1 MALTKFVDRSKSG
14 RLFAGASVAIVRLL
28 KRRGLRRPAAT
39 VRAGVAGRSLAVAIL
54 VLAPPLAAL
63 PAQSGGSGSSEVWQ
77 IVQPP
82 QSSLVYSAD
91 GSLIGEIGKEWRT
104 SVALRALPKYV
115 GQAFVAVEDQRF
127 YEHDGVDVIGMAAAI
142 KDALG
147 GHARGASTITQQ
159 LVGNMHPDEIDRSE
173 TGISGIPRKLREQ
186 AAAREMEK
194 HYTKAQIL
202 EAYLNQ
208 IDFGHGWSGVDAA
221 SRHYFG
227 KPATELTLAEAA
239 TLAALPKGPA
249 IWDPI
254 RHPDRAKSRRNLVL
268 SLMEDQGYITKKQ
281 AAEASRE
288 PVVTA
293 PDAGMPAAAPYM
305 VDVVKRQAEAAG
317 IPVGDGGYRIITT
330 VNSALQTAAN
340 DALVAGLQRV
350 EERPDY
356 RHPTFAKH
364 PKGSTDYL
372 QGMVVAMNPATGNVL
387 ALVGGRNYA
396 QSPFNRAVNAV
407 RQPGSAFKP
416 FVYAEALHDS
426 LPANEILG
434 DTALAILMDNGAI
447 YRPQDDDGR
456 FLGPLTMRQALVKS
470 RNSVAVQLGI
480 RTGIDSVALL
490 AHRLGISTPI
500 APYPSSAIGASAV
513 TPLDLVSAYTVFD
526 NLGAVVAPRFIE
538 RIEDRAGRTVWT
550 APASAPRFALDP
562 RIAFIVRD
570 MLRDVVTRGTATS
583 VRRYVPERIPV
594 AGKTGTTNDNTDAW
608 FVGMTPEVV
617 AGVWVGF
624 DKPQP
629 IAAHGAAGG
638 ALAAPIWGQMIARY
652 YQGRDAG
659 SWDDPPAGLVTAQLD
674 RDTGQLA
681 TPTTPPDKRYTEF
694 FLDGTQPQDPWAI
707 WMWGPF
713 GG

>member
-1 MALTKFVDRSKSG
+1 MALS
-14 RLFAGASVAIVRLL
+14 
-28 KRRGLRRPAAT
+28 
-39 VRAGVAGRSLAVAIL
+39 
-54 VLAPPLAAL
+54 
-63 PAQSGGSGSSEVWQ
+63 AQSDGGSGEVWQ

-115 GQAFVAVEDQRF
+115 GEAFVAVEDQRF
-127 YEHDGVDVIGMAAAI
+127 YEHDGVDVIGVAAAI

-194 HYTKAQIL
+194 HYTKEQIL

-254 RHPDRAKSRRNLVL
+254 RHPDRAKDRRNLVL
-268 SLMEDQGYITKKQ
+268 SLMAEQGYITKKQ
-281 AAEASRE
+281 AAQASRE
-288 PVVTA
+288 PVKTV
-293 PDAGMPAAAPYM
+293 PDVGMPAAAPYL

-317 IPVGDGGYRIITT
+317 IPVENGGYRIITT
-330 VNSALQTAAN
+330 VSSALQIAAQ
-340 DALVAGLQRV
+340 DALVAGLRRV

-356 RHPTFAKH
+356 HHPTFADH

-372 QGMVVAMNPATGNVL
+372 QGMAVAMDPATGNVL
-387 ALVGGRNYA
+387 ALVGGRNYV
-396 QSPFNRAVNAV
+396 QSPFNRAVNAM

-416 FVYAEALHDS
+416 FVFAEALRDS
-426 LPANEILG
+426 MPANEIVP

-456 FLGPLTMRQALVKS
+456 FLGPITLRQALVRS
-470 RNSVAVQLGI
+470 RNSVAVQLGL

-513 TPLDLVSAYTVFD
+513 SPLDLVSAYTVFD
-526 NLGAVVAPRFIE
+526 NLGAVVAPRFIQ
-538 RIEDRAGRTVWT
+538 RIEDRSGRTVWT
-550 APASAPRFALDP
+550 APPSAPRFALDP

-570 MLRDVVTRGTATS
+570 MMRDVVTRGTATS
-583 VRRYVPERIPV
+583 VRRYVPARIPV

-624 DKPQP
+624 DHPKP

-638 ALAAPIWGQMIARY
+638 ALAAPIWGQMIAQY
-652 YQGRDAG
+652 YQNRDAG
-659 SWDDPPAGLVTAQLD
+659 AWDAPPAGLITAQLE
-674 RDTGQLA
+674 RDTGELA
-681 TPTTPPDKRYTEF
+681 TPSTPPDERYTEY

-707 WMWGPF
+707 WTWGPF
-713 GG
+713 GGE

>member
-1 MALTKFVDRSKSG
+1 MEILNNPE
-14 RLFAGASVAIVRLL
+14 L
-28 KRRGLRRPAAT
+28 AA
-39 VRAGVAGRSLAVAIL
+39 AGRALRARLAAAL
-54 VLAPPLAAL
+54 AAAVLAGPLPATL
-63 PAQSGGSGSSEVWQ
+63 PAQAGGSGASSEVWQ

-91 GSLIGEIGKEWRT
+91 GSLISEIGREWRT
-104 SVALRALPKYV
+104 SVALRALPDYV
-115 GQAFVAVEDQRF
+115 GEAFVAVEDQRF
-127 YEHDGVDVIGMAAAI
+127 YEHDGVDVIGVAAAI

-159 LVGNMHPDEIDRSE
+159 LVGNMHPEEIDRSE

-194 HYTKAQIL
+194 HYTKSQIL

-227 KPATELTLAEAA
+227 KPATKLTLAEAA

-249 IWDPI
+249 IYDPI
-254 RHPDRAKSRRNLVL
+254 RHPDRAKARRDLVL
-268 SLMEDQGYITKKQ
+268 SLMAAQGYITKKQ
-281 AAEASRE
+281 AADAARE
-288 PVVTA
+288 PVKTA
-293 PDAGMPAAAPYM
+293 PDAGMPAAAPYFA
-305 VDVVKRQAEAAG
+305 DVVKRQAEEAG
-317 IPVGDGGYRIITT
+317 IPVGNGGYRIITT
-330 VNSALQTAAN
+330 IDSRMQIAAKEALR
-340 DALVAGLQRV
+340 AGLLRV

-356 RHPTFAKH
+356 RHPTFANH

-372 QGMVVAMNPATGNVL
+372 QGMVVALDPVTGNVL
-387 ALVGGRNYA
+387 AMVGGRNYV
-396 QSPFNRAVNAV
+396 QSPFNRAVNAL

-416 FVYAEALHDS
+416 FVYAEALRDS
-426 LPANEILG
+426 LPANEIVG

-447 YRPQDDDGR
+447 YRPRDDDGR
-456 FLGPLTMRQALVKS
+456 FLGPMTMREALVRS
-470 RNSVAVQLGI
+470 RNSVAVQLGM

-490 AHRLGISTPI
+490 AQRLGISAPI

-562 RIAFIVRD
+562 RVAFIVRD

-617 AGVWVGF
+617 AGVWVGL

-629 IAAHGAAGG
+629 IAAHGVAGG
-638 ALAAPIWGQMIARY
+638 ALAAPIWGQMIASY
-652 YQGRDAG
+652 YQNRDAG
-659 SWDDPPAGLVTAQLD
+659 SWDDPPSGLVTAQLD
-674 RDTGQLA
+674 RDTGQIA
-681 TPTTPPDKRYTEF
+681 TPSTPPEKRYTEY
-694 FLDGTQPQDPWAI
+694 FLDGTQPQDPWSI
-707 WMWGPF
+707 WIWGPF
-713 GG
+713 GGG

>member
-1 MALTKFVDRSKSG
+1 MKYLDRSVSG
-14 RLFAGASVAIVRLL
+14 RPHVPASADACCARARGTGWRTTAGARLRFTARTLVAAAALST
-28 KRRGLRRPAAT
+28 PAL
-39 VRAGVAGRSLAVAIL
+39 G
-54 VLAPPLAAL
+54 AL
-63 PAQSGGSGSSEVWQ
+63 PAQSGGAGGSGEVWQ

-82 QSSLVYSAD
+82 QSSLVYSSD

-104 SVALRALPKYV
+104 SVALRALPRYV

-159 LVGNMHPDEIDRSE
+159 LVGNMHPDEIDRTDRS
-173 TGISGIPRKLREQ
+173 ISRKLREQ

-254 RHPDRAKSRRNLVL
+254 RHPDRAKDRRNLVL
-268 SLMEDQGYITKKQ
+268 SLMADQGYITKKQ
-281 AAEASRE
+281 AAEASRQ
-288 PVVTA
+288 PVKTA
-293 PDAGMPAAAPYM
+293 PDAGMPAAAPYL
-305 VDVVKRQAEAAG
+305 VEVVRRQAEAAG
-317 IPVGDGGYRIITT
+317 IPVGNGGYRIITT
-330 VNSALQTAAN
+330 VNSAMQIAAK
-340 DALVAGLQRV
+340 DALVAGLKRV
-350 EERPDY
+350 EDRPDY
-356 RHPTFAKH
+356 RHPTFANH

-372 QGMVVAMNPATGNVL
+372 QGMVVAMDPATGNVL

-396 QSPFNRAVNAV
+396 QSPFNRAVDAR

-416 FVYAEALHDS
+416 FVYAEALRDS
-426 LPANEILG
+426 LPANEIIP

-456 FLGPLTMRQALVKS
+456 FLGPLTMREALVKS
-470 RNSVAVQLGI
+470 RNSVAVQLGL
-480 RTGIDSVALL
+480 RTGMDSVALL
-490 AHRLGISTPI
+490 AHRLGISTPV
-500 APYPSSAIGASAV
+500 APFPSSAIGASV
-513 TPLDLVSAYTVFD
+513 VSPLDLVSAYTVFD
-526 NLGAVVAPRFIE
+526 NLGAVVAPRFVE

-638 ALAAPIWGQMIARY
+638 ALAAPIWGQMIAEY

-674 RDTGQLA
+674 RDSGQIA
-681 TPTTPPDKRYTEF
+681 TPTTPPDKRYTEY
-694 FLDGTQPQDPWAI
+694 FLDGTQPQDPWSI
-707 WMWGPF
+707 WMWGPI
-713 GG
+713 GGK

>member
-1 MALTKFVDRSKSG
+1 MKKIKSQDRSESG
-14 RLFAGASVAIVRLL
+14 RLHTPASAEAGCALMRRASWRGTSGARLRFTARTLVAAAALST
-28 KRRGLRRPAAT
+28 PAL
-39 VRAGVAGRSLAVAIL
+39 G
-54 VLAPPLAAL
+54 AL
-63 PAQSGGSGSSEVWQ
+63 PAQSGSGGSSPVWQ

-82 QSSLVYSAD
+82 QSSLVYSSD
-91 GSLIGEIGKEWRT
+91 GSLIGEIGREWRT

-159 LVGNMHPDEIDRSE
+159 LVGNMHPNEIDRSDRS
-173 TGISGIPRKLREQ
+173 ISRKLREQ

-227 KPATELTLAEAA
+227 KPATQLTLAEAA

-254 RHPDRAKSRRNLVL
+254 RHPDRAKDRRNLVL
-268 SLMEDQGYITKKQ
+268 SLMADQGYITKKQ
-281 AAEASRE
+281 AAAASRV
-288 PVVTA
+288 PVRTA
-293 PDAGMPAAAPYM
+293 PDAGMPAAAPYL
-305 VDVVKRQAEAAG
+305 VDVVRRQAEAAG
-317 IPVGDGGYRIITT
+317 IPVGNGGYRIITT
-330 VNSALQTAAN
+330 VNSAMQIAGR
-340 DALVAGLQRV
+340 DALDAGLKRV

-356 RHPTFAKH
+356 RHHTYANH
-364 PKGSTDYL
+364 PRGSTDYL
-372 QGMVVAMNPATGNVL
+372 QGMVLAMDPATGDVL
-387 ALVGGRNYA
+387 ALIGGRNYA
-396 QSPFNRAVNAV
+396 QSPFNRAVNAR

-416 FVYAEALHDS
+416 FVYAEALRDS
-426 LPANEILG
+426 LPANEIIP
-434 DTALAILMDNGAI
+434 DTALAIVMDNGAI

-456 FLGPLTMRQALVKS
+456 FLGPLTMREALVKS
-470 RNSVAVQLGI
+470 RNSVAVQLGL
-480 RTGIDSVALL
+480 RAGMDSVALL
-490 AHRLGISTPI
+490 AQRLGISTPI
-500 APYPSSAIGASAV
+500 APYPSSAIGASV
-513 TPLDLVSAYTVFD
+513 VSPLDLVSAYTVFD

-550 APASAPRFALDP
+550 APASAPRYALDP
-562 RIAFIVRD
+562 RVAFIVRD

-638 ALAAPIWGQMIARY
+638 ALAAPIWGQMIAEY
-652 YQGRDAG
+652 YRGRDAG
-659 SWDDPPAGLVTAQLD
+659 SWDDPPAGIVTAQLD
-674 RDTGQLA
+674 RDTGQIA
-681 TPTTPPDKRYTEF
+681 TPTTPPDKRYTEY
-694 FLDGTQPQDPWAI
+694 FLDGTQPQDPWSI

-713 GG
+713 GGE

>member
-1 MALTKFVDRSKSG
+1 MNCLDRSESG
-14 RLFAGASVAIVRLL
+14 RLHARAPVAAGRPRQRAARAPMTGALRVRFAARTL
-28 KRRGLRRPAAT
+28 AAT
-39 VRAGVAGRSLAVAIL
+39 ALLTAF
-54 VLAPPLAAL
+54 PLLAL
-63 PAQSGGSGSSEVWQ
+63 PAQSEGGSGEVWQ

-104 SVALRALPKYV
+104 SVALRSLPKYV

-194 HYTKAQIL
+194 HYTKRQIL

-254 RHPDRAKSRRNLVL
+254 RHPDRAKDRRNLVL
-268 SLMEDQGYITKKQ
+268 SLMADQGYITKKQ
-281 AAEASRE
+281 AAEASRD
-288 PVVTA
+288 PVKTA
-293 PDAGMPAAAPYM
+293 PDVGMPASAPYL
-305 VDVVKRQAEAAG
+305 VDVVRRQAEAAG
-317 IPVGDGGYRIITT
+317 IPVGNGGYRIITT
-330 VNSALQTAAN
+330 LNSAMQIAAK

-356 RHPTFAKH
+356 HHPTFAKH

-372 QGMVVAMNPATGNVL
+372 QGMVVAMDPATGNVL
-387 ALVGGRNYA
+387 ALVGGRNYV

-416 FVYAEALHDS
+416 FVYAEALRDS
-426 LPANEILG
+426 LPANEIIP
-434 DTALAILMDNGAI
+434 DTALAILMDDGAI

-456 FLGPLTMRQALVKS
+456 FLGPLTMREALVKS
-470 RNSVAVQLGI
+470 RNSVAVQLGL

-513 TPLDLVSAYTVFD
+513 SPLDLVSAYTVFD
-526 NLGAVVAPRFIE
+526 NLGAVVAPRFIA

-617 AGVWVGF
+617 AGVWVGL

-638 ALAAPIWGQMIARY
+638 ALAAPIWGQMIAEY

-659 SWDDPPAGLVTAQLD
+659 SWDDPPAGLITAQLD
-674 RDTGQLA
+674 RDTGQIA
-681 TPTTPPDKRYTEF
+681 TPSTPPDKRYTES
-694 FLDGTQPQDPWAI
+694 FLDGTQPQDPWSI
-707 WMWGPF
+707 WMWGPV

>member
-1 MALTKFVDRSKSG
+1 MNYMYRPTAGHLSAAPYSASPWRRRSGSRWLRPTGARPLLGALALS
-14 RLFAGASVAIVRLL
+14 
-28 KRRGLRRPAAT
+28 AA
-39 VRAGVAGRSLAVAIL
+39 
-54 VLAPPLAAL
+54 AAL
-63 PAQSGGSGSSEVWQ
+63 PAPSVLQLSAQGRGGSGQVWQ

-82 QSSLVYSAD
+82 QSSLVYAAD

-115 GQAFVAVEDQRF
+115 GQAFISVEDQRF

-159 LVGNMHPDEIDRSE
+159 LVGNMHPDVIDRSDRS
-173 TGISGIPRKLREQ
+173 ISRKLREQ

-227 KPATELTLAEAA
+227 KPATELTLAQAA

-249 IWDPI
+249 IYDPI
-254 RHPDRAKSRRNLVL
+254 RHPDRARARRNLVL
-268 SLMEDQGYITKKQ
+268 SLMADQGYITKKK
-281 AAEASRE
+281 AAAASRE
-288 PVVTA
+288 PVKTA
-293 PDAGMPAAAPYM
+293 PAAGMPAAAPYL
-305 VDVVKRQAEAAG
+305 VDVVKRQAETAG
-317 IPVGDGGYRIITT
+317 IPVDGGGYRIITT
-330 VNSALQTAAN
+330 VNSTLQMAAR
-340 DALVAGLQRV
+340 DALVDGLQRV
-350 EERPDY
+350 EQRPDY
-356 RHPTFAKH
+356 RHPTYANH
-364 PKGSTDYL
+364 PKGSSSYL
-372 QGMVVAMNPATGNVL
+372 QGMVVAMDPATGNVL
-387 ALVGGRNYA
+387 ALVGGRDYV
-396 QSPFNRAVNAV
+396 QSPFNRAVNAR

-416 FVYAEALHDS
+416 FVYAEALRDS
-426 LPANEILG
+426 LPANEIIP

-456 FLGPLTMRQALVKS
+456 FLGPLTMREALVKS
-470 RNSVAVQLGI
+470 RNSVAVQLGL
-480 RTGIDSVALL
+480 RTGIDSIAQLVQ
-490 AHRLGISTPI
+490 RLGISTPV

-513 TPLDLVSAYTVFD
+513 SPLDLVSAYTVFD
-526 NLGAVVAPRFIE
+526 NLGSVVAPRFIE

-617 AGVWVGF
+617 AGVWVGL

-638 ALAAPIWGQMIARY
+638 ALAAPIWGQMIAHY

-659 SWDDPPAGLVTAQLD
+659 SWNNPPAGLVAAQLD

-681 TPTTPPDKRYTEF
+681 IPATPPDKRYTEY
-694 FLDGTQPQDPWAI
+694 FLDGTQPQDPWSI
-707 WMWGPF
+707 WTWGPF
-713 GG
+713 GGE

>member
-1 MALTKFVDRSKSG
+1 MNEKTEIMKYLDWPVSGHFRGAAPLATPPRPCSRPRRAEHG
-14 RLFAGASVAIVRLL
+14 RLTLGALAL
-28 KRRGLRRPAAT
+28 AAT
-39 VRAGVAGRSLAVAIL
+39 TAVTLPSA
-54 VLAPPLAAL
+54 APLR
-63 PAQSGGSGSSEVWQ
+63 AQSGARGSGEAWQ

-82 QSSLVYSAD
+82 QSSLVYAAD

-104 SVALRALPKYV
+104 SVALRSLPKYV
-115 GQAFVAVEDQRF
+115 GQAFIAVEDQRF
-127 YEHDGVDVIGMAAAI
+127 YEHDGVDVIGVAAAI

-159 LVGNMHPDEIDRSE
+159 LVGNMHPDIIDRSDRS
-173 TGISGIPRKLREQ
+173 ISRKLREQ

-227 KPATELTLAEAA
+227 KPATDLTLAEAA

-249 IWDPI
+249 IYDPI
-254 RHPDRAKSRRNLVL
+254 RHPDRARERRNLVL
-268 SLMEDQGYITKKQ
+268 SLMADQGFIKRSQ
-281 AAEASRE
+281 AAKASRQ
-288 PVVTA
+288 PVKTA
-293 PDAGMPAAAPYM
+293 PDAGMPAAAPYL
-305 VDVVKRQAEAAG
+305 VDVVRRQAQAAG
-317 IPVGDGGYRIITT
+317 IPVSNGGYRIITT
-330 VNSALQTAAN
+330 VSSTLQRAAA
-340 DALVAGLQRV
+340 DALVDGLRRV
-350 EERPDY
+350 EARPDY
-356 RHPTFAKH
+356 HHATFARHPR
-364 PKGSTDYL
+364 GSTDYL
-372 QGMVVAMNPATGNVL
+372 QGMVVAMDPATGNVL

-416 FVYAEALHDS
+416 FVYAEALRDS
-426 LPANEILG
+426 LPPNEIIP

-456 FLGPLTMRQALVKS
+456 FLGPLTMREALVKS
-470 RNSVAVQLGI
+470 RNSVAVQLGL
-480 RTGIDSVALL
+480 RAGMDSVALL
-490 AHRLGISTPI
+490 ARRLGISAPI
-500 APYPSSAIGASAV
+500 APYPASAIGATAV
-513 TPLDLVSAYTVFD
+513 SPIDLVSAYTVFD
-526 NLGAVVAPRFIE
+526 NLGSVVAPRFIE
-538 RIEDRAGRTVWT
+538 RIEDRAGRTVWSS
-550 APASAPRFALDP
+550 PPSVPRFAIDP
-562 RIAFIVRD
+562 RVAFIVRD

-608 FVGMTPEVV
+608 FVGMTPEIV

-624 DKPQP
+624 DRPQP

-638 ALAAPIWGQMIARY
+638 ALAAPIWGQMVAQY
-652 YQGRDAG
+652 YQGRGVG
-659 SWDDPPAGLVTAQLD
+659 SWDAPPAGLVTAQLD
-674 RDTGQLA
+674 RDSGQLA
-681 TPTTPPDKRYTEF
+681 TPSTPPDKLYTEY
-694 FLDGTQPQDPWAI
+694 FLDGTQPQDPWSI
-707 WMWGPF
+707 WTWGPF

>member
-1 MALTKFVDRSKSG
+1 MQILNNKILATA
-14 RLFAGASVAIVRLL
+14 FAAVLVAA
-28 KRRGLRRPAAT
+28 PA
-39 VRAGVAGRSLAVAIL
+39 
-54 VLAPPLAAL
+54 LAPL
-63 PAQSGGSGSSEVWQ
+63 PAQASGSGSSGAVWQ

-115 GQAFVAVEDQRF
+115 GEAFVAVEDQRF
-127 YEHDGVDVIGMAAAI
+127 YEHDGVDVIGVAAAI

-173 TGISGIPRKLREQ
+173 TGLSGIPRKLREQ

-227 KPATELTLAEAA
+227 KSATHLTLAEAA

-249 IWDPI
+249 IYDPI
-254 RHPDRAKSRRNLVL
+254 RHPDRAKARRNLVL
-268 SLMEDQGYITKKQ
+268 SLMADQKYITKKQ
-281 AAEASRE
+281 AAEASRL
-288 PVVTA
+288 PVHTA
-293 PDAGMPAAAPYM
+293 PEAGMPATAPYF
-305 VDVVKRQAEAAG
+305 VDVVRRQAEDAG
-317 IPVGDGGYRIITT
+317 IPVGNGGYRIITT
-330 VNSALQTAAN
+330 IDAGLQIAAKSALQS
-340 DALVAGLQRV
+340 GLEKV
-350 EERPDY
+350 EERPGY
-356 RHPTFAKH
+356 PRPTFAKRT
-364 PKGSTDYL
+364 KGSTDYL
-372 QGMVVAMNPATGNVL
+372 QGMVVAVDPVTGNVL
-387 ALVGGRNYA
+387 AMVGGRNYV
-396 QSPFNRAVNAV
+396 QSQFNRAVNAR

-416 FVYAEALHDS
+416 FVYAEALRDG

-456 FLGPLTMRQALVKS
+456 FLGPMTMREALVHS
-470 RNSVAVQLGI
+470 RNSVAVQLGM
-480 RTGIDSVALL
+480 RAGIDSVALL
-490 AHRLGISTPI
+490 AQRLGISTPI
-500 APYPSSAIGASAV
+500 APYPSSAIGASV
-513 TPLDLVSAYTVFD
+513 VEPLELVSAYTVFD

-617 AGVWVGF
+617 AGVWVGL

-629 IAAHGAAGG
+629 IAPHGAAGG
-638 ALAAPIWGQMIARY
+638 SVAAPIWGQMIARY
-652 YQGRDAG
+652 YQNRDAG

-674 RDTGQLA
+674 RDTGQIA
-681 TPTTPPDKRYTEF
+681 TPSTPSDKRYTEY
-694 FLDGTQPQDPWAI
+694 FLDGTQPQDPWSI

-713 GG
+713 GGE

>member
-1 MALTKFVDRSKSG
+1 MENMNCLDGSESG
-14 RLFAGASVAIVRLL
+14 RPHE
-28 KRRGLRRPAAT
+28 RRSAAT
-39 VRAGVAGRSLAVAIL
+39 ARPGGRGSRWLAGGSTHVRFSVRALAAAAVLSIPSLG
-54 VLAPPLAAL
+54 AL
-63 PAQSGGSGSSEVWQ
+63 PAQGTRGSQVWQ

-127 YEHDGVDVIGMAAAI
+127 YEHDGVDVIGVAAAI

-159 LVGNMHPDEIDRSE
+159 LVGNMHPEEIDRSE
-173 TGISGIPRKLREQ
+173 TGLSGIPRKLREQ

-268 SLMEDQGYITKKQ
+268 SLMADQGYITKKQ
-281 AAEASRE
+281 AAAASRE
-288 PVVTA
+288 AVRTA
-293 PDAGMPAAAPYM
+293 PDVGMPAAAPYF

-317 IPVGDGGYRIITT
+317 IPVGNGGYRIITT
-330 VNSALQTAAN
+330 INSALQMAAK

-350 EERPDY
+350 EDRPDW

-372 QGMVVAMNPATGNVL
+372 QGMVVAIDPATGNVL
-387 ALVGGRNYA
+387 AMVGGRNYV
-396 QSPFNRAVNAV
+396 QSPFNRAVNAL

-416 FVYAEALHDS
+416 FVYAEALRDS
-426 LPANEILG
+426 LPANEIVG

-456 FLGPLTMRQALVKS
+456 FLGPMTMREALVRS
-470 RNSVAVQLGI
+470 RNSVAVQLGM

-513 TPLDLVSAYTVFD
+513 SPLDLVAAYTVFD

-538 RIEDRAGRTVWT
+538 RIEDRSGRTVWT

-562 RIAFIVRD
+562 RIAFIMRD

-638 ALAAPIWGQMIARY
+638 ALAAPIWGQMISQY

-681 TPTTPPDKRYTEF
+681 TPSTLPDRRYTEY
-694 FLDGTQPQDPWAI
+694 FLDGTQPQDPWSI

-713 GG
+713 GGE

>member
-1 MALTKFVDRSKSG
+1 MSG
-14 RLFAGASVAIVRLL
+14 RLHVSASAGVGCPRARGTAWRTTAGARLRFSARTLVAAAALST
-28 KRRGLRRPAAT
+28 PAL
-39 VRAGVAGRSLAVAIL
+39 G
-54 VLAPPLAAL
+54 AL
-63 PAQSGGSGSSEVWQ
+63 PAQSGGGSGEVWQ

-82 QSSLVYSAD
+82 QSSLVYSSD

-159 LVGNMHPDEIDRSE
+159 LVGNMHPDEIDRSDRS
-173 TGISGIPRKLREQ
+173 ISRKLREQ

-227 KPATELTLAEAA
+227 KPATQLTLAEAA

-254 RHPDRAKSRRNLVL
+254 RHPDRAKDRRNLVL
-268 SLMEDQGYITKKQ
+268 SLMADQGYITKKQ
-281 AAEASRE
+281 AAQASRQ
-288 PVVTA
+288 PVKTA
-293 PDAGMPAAAPYM
+293 PDAGMPAAAPYL
-305 VDVVKRQAEAAG
+305 VDVVRRQAEAAG
-317 IPVGDGGYRIITT
+317 IPVGNGGYRIITT
-330 VNSALQTAAN
+330 VNSAMQIAAK
-340 DALVAGLQRV
+340 DALVAGLKRV
-350 EERPDY
+350 EDRPDY
-356 RHPTFAKH
+356 RHPTFANH

-372 QGMVVAMNPATGNVL
+372 QGMVVAMDPATGNVL

-396 QSPFNRAVNAV
+396 QSPFNRAVDAR

-416 FVYAEALHDS
+416 FVYAEALRDS
-426 LPANEILG
+426 LPANEIIP

-456 FLGPLTMRQALVKS
+456 FLGPLTMREALVKS
-470 RNSVAVQLGI
+470 RNSVAVQLGL

-490 AHRLGISTPI
+490 AHRLGISTPV
-500 APYPSSAIGASAV
+500 APFPSSAIGASV
-513 TPLDLVSAYTVFD
+513 VSPLDLVSAYTVFD

-638 ALAAPIWGQMIARY
+638 ALAAPIWGQMIAEY

-674 RDTGQLA
+674 RDSGRIA
-681 TPTTPPDKRYTEF
+681 TPTTPPDKRYTEY
-694 FLDGTQPQDPWAI
+694 FLDGTQPQDPWSI
-707 WMWGPF
+707 WIWGPI
-713 GG
+713 GGK